1 MAREAPKGKLN
12 PPAVADL
19 AKSPTDESFTEDV
32 TFSLDGRSM
41 RARLVKPLLPAT
53 PISFALLERSEGR

>member
-19 AKSPTDESFTEDV
+19 AKPPTRESFTEDI
-32 TFSLDGRSM
+32 TFSLEGRAA
-41 RARLVKPLLPAT
+41 RARLVKPLLPAI
-53 PISFALLERSEGR
+53 PISSALIERSEGG